1 MSRVGGAQRRP
12 WLLGDLLFA
21 VAKVPREWLV
31 SACAPTLVLAAGL
44 AEGLQL
50 RTLLAASLLDVDLPA
65 VALLTATLLTA
76 TLLTATLLTA
86 TLLTATLLTAD
97 SADCD
102 SASADPAV

>member
-1 MSRVGGAQRRP
+1 MRGHRRVAVSRVGGAQRRP

-76 TLLTATLLTA
+76 TLLTA
-86 TLLTATLLTAD
+86 D